1 MTQFV
6 QFLGRGRRGAED
18 RGLPGPTT
26 LHPLARAAFAETDNP
41 PSAARVSGSQRFLR
55 GGLSAPITVTW
66 EITAACNLACVH
78 CLSSS
83 GKRRPRELTTDQAL
97 ALVDE
102 LAEMQVFQVHF
113 GGGEPFM
120 YPGIWRVLERCRERD
135 LVICVSTN
143 GTLITPERARRLAA
157 LEPIYFQVSLDGAT
171 PETNDRIRGRDAF
184 RRALRGL
191 ERLAAA
197 GLSLTVNSVLTRYS
211 FPELDRLYAIAS
223 SFGAKL
229 RVTRLRPSGRGR
241 TVWAELHPTREQ
253 YRDFVAWLREHPDV
267 LTADS
272 FFHLNAFGERLA
284 GLDMCGAATAT
295 CCICPEGEVYPCAF
309 FQTPE
314 FEAGNL
320 HEQSFR
326 EIWERSPVFAFYRQM
341 GAGACG
347 GCARYDLCHGGCP
360 ATKWFVQRSLRVR
373 DPECVL
379 ADSAALPLTTEQET
393 ADGALVAACSSP
405 IGQGC
410 ACQE

>member
-1 MTQFV
+1 MIQFV
-6 QFLGRGRRGAED
+6 QFHGRRHEGMGSQRRAEPGA
-18 RGLPGPTT
+18 
-26 LHPLARAAFAETDNP
+26 LHPLARAAFAETGDS
-41 PSAARVSGSQRFLR
+41 PSPAQASGSQRFLQ

-66 EITAACNLACVH
+66 EITAACNLTCVH

-83 GKRRPRELTTDQAL
+83 GKRRPRELTTEQAL
-97 ALVDE
+97 AVVDE
-102 LAEMQVFQVHF
+102 LAEMQVFQIHF

-135 LVICVSTN
+135 LVMCVSTN

-171 PETNDRIRGRDAF
+171 PETNDRIRGQDAF
-184 RRALRGL
+184 RRAMRGL
-191 ERLAAA
+191 ERLAAE

-211 FPELDRLYAIAS
+211 FPELDRLYAIAGN
-223 SFGAKL
+223 FGAKL

-241 TVWAELHPTREQ
+241 AVWEELHPTREQ
-253 YRDFVAWLREHPDV
+253 YRSFVAWLREHPDV

-326 EIWERSPVFAFYRQM
+326 EIWRHSPVFAFYRQM
-341 GAGACG
+341 GAGSCG
-347 GCARYDLCHGGCP
+347 GCVRYDLCHGGCP
-360 ATKWFVQRSLRVR
+360 ATKWFVQRSLQVR

-379 ADSAALPLTTEQET
+379 AAPEAPCSSAA
-393 ADGALVAACSSP
+393 
-405 IGQGC
+405 I
-410 ACQE
+410 

>member
-6 QFLGRGRRGAED
+6 QFHGRHRGRSGSGGQGRPEPGA
-18 RGLPGPTT
+18 
-26 LHPLARAAFAETDNP
+26 LHPLAKAAFAETGSP
-41 PSAARVSGSQRFLR
+41 PSLTQTSGSQRFLQ

-66 EITAACNLACVH
+66 EITAACNLTCVH

-83 GKRRPRELTTDQAL
+83 GKRRRRELTTEQAL
-97 ALVDE
+97 AVVDE
-102 LAEMQVFQVHF
+102 LAEMQVFQIHF

-135 LVICVSTN
+135 LVMCVSTN

-171 PETNDRIRGRDAF
+171 PETNDRIRGQDAF
-184 RRALRGL
+184 RRAMRGL
-191 ERLAAA
+191 ERLAAE

-211 FPELDRLYAIAS
+211 FPELDRLYEIAS

-241 TVWAELHPTREQ
+241 AVWEELHPTREQ
-253 YRDFVAWLREHPDV
+253 YRGFVAWLREHPDV

-326 EIWERSPVFAFYRQM
+326 EIWQHSPVFAFYRQM
-341 GAGACG
+341 GAGSCG
-347 GCARYDLCHGGCP
+347 GCSRYDLCHGGCP

-379 ADSAALPLTTEQET
+379 ADVPRHIQLVLQE
-393 ADGALVAACSSP
+393 ASCSSP
-405 IGQGC
+405 AGSEY
-410 ACQE
+410 ALP